1 MDTNYCCRYIY
12 MYARVKP
19 VHHHSNTAAAA
30 AAEIEGTGDHLMGI
44 AHAMYETT
52 IVKS

>member
-1 MDTNYCCRYIY
+1 

-19 VHHHSNTAAAA
+19 VHHHSNTAAA